1 MQLKFDEADL
11 RPLVQ
16 LIIGEL
22 LAELSPRLSNLN
34 DRLAFTQP
42 EAAALIG
49 VTPATL
55 RDARLR
61 GEITGSK
68 VGKKI
73 VYSRDEL
80 AAFLTRQGFK

>member
-1 MQLKFDEADL
+1 VQLSFDPDDL

-16 LIIGEL
+16 IVVAEL
-22 LAELSPRLSNLN
+22 LAELGPRLSKIS
-34 DRLAFTQP
+34 DRFAFTQP
-42 EAAALIG
+42 EAAALLG

-61 GEITGSK
+61 GEIIGSK

-73 VYSRDEL
+73 VYSREEL
-80 AAFLTRQGFK
+80 AAFLTRQRVR